1 MKALIKKK
9 DLKKHETVVLYRLR
23 RNETQEE
30 FAEALGCT
38 LDRVKRM
45 EAGIN
50 KKDLAK
56 FSDVLNGPI
65 TIQEQCIIKRRRA
78 RMTQNEVAKALKI
91 SRFWLIGMEHGKNN
105 LLPLYNFW
113 NERNRNKLSK

>member
-1 MKALIKKK
+1 MKNLVKKSELTK
-9 DLKKHETVVLYRLR
+9 SETVVLYRLR
-23 RNETQEE
+23 CNETQEE

-45 EAGIN
+45 ESGSN
-50 KKDLAK
+50 KKDLDK
-56 FSDVLNGPI
+56 FSGILNGPI
-65 TIQEQCIIKRRRA
+65 TIQEQCIVMRRRA
-78 RMTQNEVAKALKI
+78 GMTQLQVAKALKI

-113 NERNRNKLSK
+113 NERKSNKLSI